1 MKLIEIIIIAFSL
14 AFDAFAISVCK
25 GLSMKKPNTKN
36 GLIIASYFGV
46 FQAIM
51 PLLGYIF
58 CSYIKNIDTIDH
70 YISCILLTM
79 IGISMIK
86 ESLEK
91 KGYVGEFKN
100 ENITNKFGHIN
111 QKYRQELECP
121 NWSSEPDEFGYRA
134 NPNSEIGYE
143 KLDKADSCTFEAY
156 VCLELG
162 YTDYQEFCEAY
173 SEEERKVL
181 EEAYENASED
191 LRLPEYIY

>member
-25 GLSMKKPNTKN
+25 GLSMKKSNTKN

-51 PLLGYIF
+51 PLFGYIF

-91 KGYVGEFKN
+91 KELDDSIDIKTMLILSIATSIDALAIGITFSLLSV
-100 ENITNKFGHIN
+100 NIFYSIIIIGIITFILSFLGVIFGNKIGN
-111 QKYRQELECP
+111 KYSNIAEIIGGITLILMGLEILF
-121 NWSSEPDEFGYRA
+121 DH
-134 NPNSEIGYE
+134 
-143 KLDKADSCTFEAY
+143 
-156 VCLELG
+156 LG
-162 YTDYQEFCEAY
+162 YF
-173 SEEERKVL
+173 
-181 EEAYENASED
+181 
-191 LRLPEYIY
+191 